1 MIAEEFEPLIA
12 AAAIARALE
21 RGNMGK
27 RAIEQRGV
35 LEAIA
40 DALLKRTIAAATA
53 AARVLLC
60 FDAAPVAIGA
70 AATSMADGCCGET
83 TDLVLLRPLIAPG

>member
-12 AAAIARALE
+12 AGAIARAFE
-21 RGNMGK
+21 RGNMRE

-53 AARVLLC
+53 AAHIFWS
-60 FDAAPVAIGA
+60 FDCGAGRALARRPHQWRTAVA
-70 AATSMADGCCGET
+70 EK
-83 TDLVLLRPLIAPG
+83 RPI